1 MWKIRT
7 FVSIALMSFTLIIQ
21 AQVVGNEWIDYTK
34 SYYRIRVIDDG
45 IYRVNASEL
54 AVVGVPVNNIAVNKY
69 QLFRRGVEVAINVR
83 DDNNDGRLDYLEFYG
98 QRNDGAA
105 DKELYVSPDAQPH
118 DYYSLFSDSAAYFLT
133 WHASSSPS
141 LGKRISFSNVRD
153 STGLSAQPFHM
164 ASSLQLQTNAYNPG
178 FRYGSGGDIQNPAY
192 EYGEGWTGSNISK
205 NQSKSFSFVL
215 NDAITSG
222 TPPLIE
228 VVLAGISSFDHV
240 ADISVGP
247 SEASVRKI
255 GTVTFQQRNSQRFSA
270 YAAWS
275 DVAANGNLVV
285 KITVIGVTGQTD
297 VLSVSSV
304 KVDYAQGF
312 SISGTSK
319 TFNTVASGNTRGYM
333 KVTATTTA
341 PATFRALDITD
352 ATNPIS
358 LSPSLYADRL
368 DLVVTNF
375 SQARKLHVFSTVKAV
390 GSLQKVDF
398 LQMNFATANYLIV
411 AHPTM
416 DNTTG
421 GINPVSEY
429 AAYRSSAEGGSFNV
443 INASILDIYDQFGF
457 GDPSPVALR
466 RFCTYA
472 VNNGSA
478 EYLFIIGKGYT
489 PNYNVFRSTATVTN
503 YVPTYG
509 FPGSDLLFAVDPSDG
524 DLIPDLAVGRLN
536 ALSSAEVKTYLD
548 KVKEMEQTPYDA
560 LWRKNLI
567 HLSGGQTASELA
579 IFKSYISSFEVIAEG
594 DFLGGKVSSKSK
606 ATTDA
611 VELIDVKGDVNKGV
625 SLITFFGHSS
635 SIVTDIEIG
644 RASNPDEGYINKGKY
659 PVLLVNGCNAGGIFA
674 TVLTFGE
681 DWIKTPNA
689 GALGVIAN
697 SDYALS
703 SGLRR
708 WSDLFYKEAFTKGD
722 QFGLSVGKIIHN
734 LIIPYYEVYGT
745 DIFSQ
750 SQIFQTLFQGD
761 PAIKLFGSQSPDF
774 ALSGN
779 ELTASSFGSDRV
791 LASADSFLIEV
802 PVQNF
807 GRTISD
813 SLGIK
818 LERTLADG
826 TQLTSFYKRPSVRR
840 LDTLELSVKN
850 DQTLV
855 NEGINNFLV
864 TLDPGNL
871 IEELNEVNNSA
882 SLEIFIPRG
891 NTIPLF
897 PIDFAQV
904 GQDKVDLVW
913 QSANQLSD
921 VRSFQLAI
929 DTTTSFSSPFHKQEI
944 ISGSLIM
951 NHEIDLATLPDST
964 TVFWR
969 TRFDQ
974 SQPNEDTSWVQH
986 SFTKV
991 QAGGNGWIQSN
1002 ERQFDLNSFSGVS
1015 FSPLTGKMSFQ
1026 ETSTDVSV
1034 NTHGV
1039 GHPNGYDAYQVIVDG
1054 INLLATNNAAD
1065 PVCKKL
1071 NAVNAVVFDRQ
1082 SAQPTRP
1089 LGISGSDVSN
1099 DLVCGRLPQMIYN
1112 FSESEMLGGSRYLD
1126 LLIDRM
1132 DDGDMILLFSFD
1144 SVAFSN
1150 WDTQL
1155 KSSLNLVGIEN
1166 SLIDGLTNGQP
1177 LVILGKKGESIGSAA
1192 RVINDGS
1199 AIPIKNQAI
1208 SFVGA
1213 ATGKY
1218 SEGSTK
1224 STLIGP
1230 AKKWNSFLLNLA
1242 AEASDF
1248 WNLEVNAVNTNGQEL
1263 SVLDINTV
1271 IGSIDLSSV
1280 DANLFPYLYFN
1291 LNFSDNQLQTPI
1303 KLGSWSVDY
1312 DLPPEGVISGGNT
1325 TPLKL
1330 QEGEDFSSSY
1340 LFQNLSSVDFSDSL
1354 DVSIRY
1360 VNVSSGVVE
1369 VEQQVVGP
1377 PLSGDSV
1384 KINLITESQTKIG
1397 DNSLSLTVRPRET
1410 ELYGVNNIIKYPVA
1424 FTVSQD
1430 NANPVLDVTF
1440 DGGYILNGDIVSP
1453 NPNILIRLKDENTYL
1468 FKQDTSGI
1476 MIELK
1481 APCETCIY
1489 ERVNF
1494 TGAKLTYTPAAEN
1507 QDYELSYAPG
1517 PLVDGV
1523 YGLRVQGVDQTGNKS
1538 GAEPYEITFE
1548 VINESTITHFY
1559 PYPNPFST
1567 STRFVFTLTGSNI
1580 PDQIKIQIMTV
1591 SGRVVREIT
1600 QDQIGPLKIGN
1611 NISQYAWDGRD
1622 EYGDQLANGVYLYKV
1637 FIRSMGKEMDHRN
1650 TTADK
1655 AFKNGFGK
1663 IYLLR

>member
-7 FVSIALMSFTLIIQ
+7 FVSVVLISCTFTIR
-21 AQVVGNEWIDYTK
+21 AQVVGNEWIDYNK

-45 IYRVNASEL
+45 IYRLDASEL
-54 AVVGVPVNNIAVNKY
+54 ATAGVPVNNIAVNKY
-69 QLFRRGVEVAINVR
+69 QLFRRGLEVAISVR

-118 DYYSLFSDSAAYFLT
+118 DYYSLFTDSAAYFLT

-141 LGKRISFSNVRD
+141 LGKRIAFSNLRD
-153 STGLSAQPFHM
+153 STGLTAQPFHL

-205 NQSKSFSFVL
+205 NQSKSFSFL
-215 NDAITSG
+215 LTNPISSG
-222 TPPLIE
+222 NPPIVE

-240 ADISVGP
+240 ADVSVGP

-270 YAAWS
+270 NAAWS

-312 SISGTSK
+312 SITGTSK
-319 TFNTVASGNTRGYM
+319 TFNTVASANSRGYM
-333 KVTATTTA
+333 KVTATA

-368 DLVVTNF
+368 DLVVANF
-375 SQARKLHVFSTVKAV
+375 TQARKLHVFSTVKSV
-390 GSLQKVDF
+390 GSLQKVNF
-398 LQMNFATANYLIV
+398 QQMNFSTANYLIV
-411 AHPTM
+411 AHPNM
-416 DNTTG
+416 NNTTG

-429 AAYRSSAEGGSFNV
+429 VAYRSSAEGGSFNV

-509 FPGSDLLFAVDPSDG
+509 FPGSDLLFAVDPTDG

-536 ALSSAEVKTYLD
+536 ALSSAEVMTYLD
-548 KVKEMEQTPYDA
+548 KIKEMEQTPYDA

-579 IFKSYISSFEVIAEG
+579 IFKSYINSFRTIAEG

-644 RASNPDEGYINKGKY
+644 RASNPDEGYVNKGKY

-674 TVLTFGE
+674 TGLTFGE

-708 WSDLFYKEAFTKGD
+708 WSDLFYKEGFSKED

-734 LIIPYYEVYGT
+734 LVIAYYEVYGT

-761 PAIKLFGSQSPDF
+761 PAIKLFGVQSPDF
-774 ALSGN
+774 ALSGS
-779 ELTASSFGSDRV
+779 ELIASSFGSDRV
-791 LASADSFLIEV
+791 LASADSFLIKV
-802 PVQNF
+802 PIQNF
-807 GRTISD
+807 GRTILD

-826 TQLTSFYKRPSVRR
+826 TQLTSLYKRPSVKR
-840 LDTLELSVKN
+840 LDTLLLSVKN

-855 NEGINNFLV
+855 NEGINRFSV
-864 TLDPGNL
+864 VLDPENL

-882 SLEIFIPRG
+882 TLEIFIPRG

-904 GQDKVDLVW
+904 GQDRVDLVW

-921 VRSFQLAI
+921 VRNFQLAI
-929 DTTTSFSSPFHKQEI
+929 DTTTSFSSPYHKQEI

-951 NHEIDLATLPDST
+951 NYEIDLASLPDST

-991 QAGGNGWIQSN
+991 LATGNGWLQSN
-1002 ERQFDLNSFSGVS
+1002 EHQFDLNSFSGVS

-1071 NAVNAVVFDRQ
+1071 NAINAVVFDRQ

-1112 FSESEMLGGSRYLD
+1112 FSESEVLGGSRYLD

-1132 DDGDMILLFSFD
+1132 EDGDMILLFSFD
-1144 SVAFSN
+1144 SVAYSN
-1150 WDTQL
+1150 WDAQL
-1155 KSSLNLVGIEN
+1155 KTSLNLVGVEN

-1177 LVILGKKGESIGSAA
+1177 IVVLGKKGQPIGSAA
-1192 RVINDGS
+1192 RVINDGG
-1199 AIPIKNQAI
+1199 AIPVKNQAI
-1208 SFVGA
+1208 TFVGM
-1213 ATGKY
+1213 ATGKF
-1218 SEGSTK
+1218 SEGNTQ

-1230 AKKWNSFLLNLA
+1230 AKNWNSFIMNLA

-1248 WNLEVNAVNTNGQEL
+1248 WNLEVNAVNANGQEQFIMD
-1263 SVLDINTV
+1263 VNT
-1271 IGSIDLSSV
+1271 ITGSIDLSGV
-1280 DANLFPYLYFN
+1280 DANAFPYLYFN
-1291 LNFSDNQLQTPI
+1291 LYFSDNQFQTPP

-1312 DLPPEGVISGGNT
+1312 DLPPEGIISGENVT
-1325 TPLKL
+1325 SIAL
-1330 QEGEDFSSSY
+1330 QEGAEFSSNY
-1340 LFQNLSSVDFSDSL
+1340 VFQNLSAVDFSDSL
-1354 DVSIRY
+1354 DVAIRY
-1360 VNVSSGVVE
+1360 VNVKNASVTLDQRVIR
-1369 VEQQVVGP
+1369 P

-1384 KINLITESQTKIG
+1384 KIILSTNTYAKIG
-1397 DNSLSLTVRPRET
+1397 DNSLSITVKPRET
-1410 ELYGVNNIIKYPVA
+1410 ELYGVNNIVKYPVA
-1424 FTVSQD
+1424 FTVAQD

-1453 NPNILIRLKDENTYL
+1453 NPNILVRLKDENVYL

-1476 MIELK
+1476 TIELK
-1481 APCETCIY
+1481 GPCETCIY

-1494 TGAKLTYTPAAEN
+1494 TNPKLTYTPAAEN
-1507 QDYELSYAPG
+1507 QDYELGYAPG
-1517 PLVDGV
+1517 PLEDGV
-1523 YGLRVQGVDQTGNKS
+1523 YGLRVQGVDESGNKS
-1538 GAEPYEITFE
+1538 GTEPYEITFE

-1591 SGRVVREIT
+1591 SGRIVREIT
-1600 QDQIGPLKIGN
+1600 QDEIGPLKIGN

-1637 FIRSMGKEMDHRN
+1637 FIRSMGNEMDHRN